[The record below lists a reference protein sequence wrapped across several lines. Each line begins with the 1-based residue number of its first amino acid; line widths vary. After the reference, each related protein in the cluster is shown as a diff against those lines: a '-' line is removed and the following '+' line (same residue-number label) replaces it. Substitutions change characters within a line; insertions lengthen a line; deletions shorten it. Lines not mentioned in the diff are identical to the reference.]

1 MRTNLGIFLD
11 WKTILESRI
20 QMIEA
25 QNANKT
31 PHLFD
36 PAGHLGLVGR

>member
-1 MRTNLGIFLD
+1 MNLGNFLD

-20 QMIEA
+20 PMIEA
-25 QNANKT
+25 HDANKT

-36 PAGHLGLVGR
+36 PAGYLGLDGR

>member
-1 MRTNLGIFLD
+1 VRTNLGIFLD

-20 QMIEA
+20 PMIEV
-25 QNANKT
+25 QDANKT

-36 PAGHLGLVGR
+36 PASRLGLAGR